1 MRTRWSVFLLA
12 ACGTNPAFNPP
23 GETAPSTSSGSTE
36 PGGSSSAPTSTGDGH
51 APGSSTGAGVT
62 SAGVEDTGES
72 TAGSEGSS
80 GEGTSE
86 SGEETAGEGSTGG
99 DAARCWDQGP
109 DNWPDAA
116 VVLDGFLDKDPADP
130 ELAPDGLSIVYVAT
144 MERRPFRSS
153 RAKKDDPFKNGA
165 PIVLW
170 SDQNF
175 FTEYPTFDLDFGEL
189 VASSQGDL
197 YVAKFKPGDVNSQ
210 YEQPVMLPGTANSGY
225 EESHPNLTQDGTRLL
240 FQRGDGPPLSD
251 ELKYSWNF
259 YEARRAAPV
268 SPLDPFVDA
277 VVVTPMVPT
286 LGLALCPVM
295 APDGLHLLFSST
307 DAPLL
312 DHDNAADVVS
322 VYYTRRGDLSAPW
335 EPAVKLTTIA
345 PGGGVLCP
353 SSVTADGCT
362 LAFTKFPFSGANQ
375 QYTMYLLQR
384 PL

>member
-1 MRTRWSVFLLA
+1 MRTRLSVLLLA
-12 ACGTNPAFNPP
+12 ACGTNPAFDPP
-23 GETAPSTSSGSTE
+23 GETALDGSLSG
-36 PGGSSSAPTSTGDGH
+36 PTSTGDGH
-51 APGSSTGAGVT
+51 EPPGSSSGAGVT
-62 SAGVEDTGES
+62 SEGLAETGAS
-72 TAGSEGSS
+72 TTGSGGSS
-80 GEGTSE
+80 GEGTSG

-99 DAARCWDQGP
+99 DAVQCWDQGP

-116 VVLDGFLDKDPADP
+116 VVLDGFADKDPVDP

-144 MERRPFRSS
+144 MERRPFRSI
-153 RAKKDDPFKNGA
+153 RANNDDPFLNGV

-170 SDQNF
+170 SDPNF
-175 FTEYPTFDLDFGEL
+175 FTGYPTFDLDFGEL

-197 YVAKFKPGDVNSQ
+197 YVAKFKPGDANSQ
-210 YEQPVMLPGTANSGY
+210 YEQPVMLPGTANSGFD
-225 EESHPNLTQDGTRLL
+225 ESHPNLTQDGTRLL

-251 ELKYSWNF
+251 ELKSSWNF
-259 YEARRAAPV
+259 YEARRTAPV
-268 SPLDPFVDA
+268 SPLDPFVDP

-307 DAPLL
+307 DSPVL

-335 EPAVKLTTIA
+335 EPPVKLTTIE

-362 LAFTKFPFSGANQ
+362 LAFIRFPFSRADQ